1 MVDRIGDEK
10 AVAILEG
17 TGTYSYFW
25 KEQLQRKGIFVLVAD
40 QGMVK
45 STRRSLGSTDNKD
58 DEFDARSDVRA
69 VPSVLLRNL
78 RSSVLGQ
85 GIKPESTRNQPY
97 IARHQNN
104 HPQANQLYKYRQGTA
119 GMGISGTCHSSKSAA
134 QWVFTNWTATCFLGL
149 ASQGCVDFLA
159 LRIQSRFNN
168 HDRKECELGRA
179 QITELTRQF
188 AVVICD
194 LHDVESG
201 LEVRPIELL
210 GDNMFYRY
218 HARVRSI
225 CLRL

>member
-1 MVDRIGDEK
+1 
-10 AVAILEG
+10 
-17 TGTYSYFW
+17 
-25 KEQLQRKGIFVLVAD
+25 
-40 QGMVK
+40 MVK
-45 STRRSLGSTDNKD
+45 STRRILGGTDNKD
-58 DEFDARSDVRA
+58 DEFDASSDVRA
-69 VPSVLLRNL
+69 LPPALLRDL

-85 GIKPESTRNQPY
+85 GIKPESTRNQAY
-97 IARHQNN
+97 IARLQNN

-119 GMGISGTCHSSKSAA
+119 GRGISGTCHGSKSAA
-134 QWVFTNWTATCFLGL
+134 QWVFRNWTATCFLGL
-149 ASQGCVDFLA
+149 PSQGCVDFLA
-159 LRIQSRFNN
+159 LGIQSRFNN
-168 HDRKECELGRA
+168 HYHKEYELGRA

-218 HARVRSI
+218 HARVRSV

>member
-10 AVAILEG
+10 GVAILEG
-17 TGTYSYFW
+17 TGSYSYFW

-85 GIKPESTRNQPY
+85 GIKPESTRNQAY
-97 IARHQNN
+97 IARPQNN

-119 GMGISGTCHSSKSAA
+119 GMGISDTCHSFDADGA
-134 QWVFTNWTATCFLGL
+134 QKRGRRLADALHATC
-149 ASQGCVDFLA
+149 
-159 LRIQSRFNN
+159 
-168 HDRKECELGRA
+168 RK
-179 QITELTRQF
+179 LTDKS
-188 AVVICD
+188 V
-194 LHDVESG
+194 SG
-201 LEVRPIELL
+201 TLQ
-210 GDNMFYRY
+210 
-218 HARVRSI
+218 
-225 CLRL
+225 